1 MSRPNYPNCPMTPG
15 VIRGV
20 KERQRNYDANPEQ
33 YERRE
38 KEQREQYEE
47 DQKPP
52 PSQGR
57 REIYERPTTN
67 ALPILIVSRKDIR

>member
-47 DQKPP
+47 EQREQYEEDQK
-52 PSQGR
+52 S
-57 REIYERPTTN
+57 
-67 ALPILIVSRKDIR
+67 LPVAGEKGDL